1 MRVRLLQLAG
11 IQDQVAALPTAVHF
25 KGDWITRLGRLQ
37 GYHDLASWLK
47 GWRERDMEW
56 MKQDF
61 VVANTIAY
69 CNRNVETRVKS
80 KARNFAYRIWRLQ

>member
-25 KGDWITRLGRLQ
+25 KGDWITRLGRL
-37 GYHDLASWLK
+37 LASSLK